1 MLALQPGRI
10 NVCSSQTRPSNN
22 ELFLLNGKMEI
33 MTDKIGAKNPTPSL
47 QTTNIETNHLES
59 SSSIKKVNTPREVS
73 NKNRNVDQKA
83 ISEFNITTV
92 EHTIPQL
99 QRSWLSKLINRFI
112 SWITGKPLTDD
123 RSVSLPQNKRP
134 RGVPISDLADK
145 EYKVV
150 LSNDDVKFKLAK
162 ALSRAIEQ
170 QKQKGK
176 AVNEDTDKL
185 FSKPFMPKTYPTVTG
200 NGDDDL
206 EDKGYLILTAE
217 QNAQLHYES
226 LDDGNITIAHAQ
238 GRQPSMEDA
247 HMVDKIDVMTNGA
260 QEEMQIS
267 AVCDGHGGS
276 GWSNYVAV
284 NIGERLKVRL
294 KEFNQNGLTD
304 VGIWNALKIA
314 MVDLDLDLTAQGRPD
329 RIAIEDHPQY
339 ESYKKNN
346 MLDEIPEEELY
357 DKSGT
362 TINLA
367 VRINGDLWI
376 ANVGD
381 SRAILVND
389 DGDMLQISED
399 ASMLQISDD
408 ASPNDSYYQT
418 PIEARAGKVRGD
430 KVVSPDRSSS
440 IAVARALGDTQ
451 FEGAI
456 SARPKI
462 TKIPQS
468 MLNNATLIQV
478 CDGVPEVSS
487 SVDIAQKVHNW
498 LGKEDATKNAALDL
512 IASAYQAGSSDN
524 LSAIVTKF

>member
-1 MLALQPGRI
+1 MSKITELGSLLTRI
-10 NVCSSQTRPSNN
+10 NSSVESQSDVKADNISKVYPIKQIPTA
-22 ELFLLNGKMEI
+22 E
-33 MTDKIGAKNPTPSL
+33 DAKL
-47 QTTNIETNHLES
+47 
-59 SSSIKKVNTPREVS
+59 
-73 NKNRNVDQKA
+73 DQKTLA
-83 ISEFNITTV
+83 IYDITPV
-92 EHTIPQL
+92 KHTIPQI
-99 QRSWLSKLINRFI
+99 QRSWLSKLLRRFI
-112 SWITGKPLTDD
+112 AWISGKPLD
-123 RSVSLPQNKRP
+123 SQPFSLPQEKRP
-134 RGVPISDLADK
+134 KGVQRSNLSDR
-145 EYKVV
+145 EYTIVQSKHVV
-150 LSNDDVKFKLAK
+150 HEKLNK
-162 ALSRAIEQ
+162 MLQRAIEQ
-170 QKQKGK
+170 QNKQGK
-176 AVNEDTDKL
+176 AENDETSKL
-185 FSKPFMPKTYPTVTG
+185 FSKPFVPETYPTIIDT
-200 NGDDDL
+200 GDDELD
-206 EDKGYLILTAE
+206 DKGYLILTAE

-226 LDDGNITIAHAQ
+226 LESGNITIAHAQ
-238 GRQPSMEDA
+238 GRRRSMEDA
-247 HMVDKIDVMTNGA
+247 HIVERIGFITDDV
-260 QEEMQIS
+260 EEMQIS

-276 GWSNYVAV
+276 GWSNYVAA

-294 KEFNQNGLTD
+294 EEFNQNGLTD

-381 SRAILVND
+381 SRAILVDD
-389 DGDMLQISED
+389 DGGMLQISED
-399 ASMLQISDD
+399 A
-408 ASPNDSYYQT
+408 APNDPYYQQ
-418 PIEARAGKVRGD
+418 PIEARAGTVRGE
-430 KVVSPDRSSS
+430 KVVSPNRSSS

-468 MLNNATLIQV
+468 MLKNATLIQT

-487 SVDIAQKVHNW
+487 SVDIAQKIHDW
-498 LGKEDATKNAALDL
+498 QGKEDATKNAALDL
-512 IASAYQAGSSDN
+512 VASAYQAGSGDN
-524 LSAIVTKF
+524 LSAIVTKL